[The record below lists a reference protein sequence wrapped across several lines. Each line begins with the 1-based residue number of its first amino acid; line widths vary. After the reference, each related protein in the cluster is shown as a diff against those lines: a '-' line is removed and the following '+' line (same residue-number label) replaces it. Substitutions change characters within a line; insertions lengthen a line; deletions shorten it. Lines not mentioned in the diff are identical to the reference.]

1 MAGLNVCGDHL
12 RDFLRELVDGVE
24 LAGGLAALL
33 NSAGV
38 QAVQQGCGDGAFNHV
53 SGHDD
58 QGDTLLGKCGNLG
71 DQCVFACA
79 LGLCDG
85 LVLVHG
91 LNLADEVRLVAGHE
105 HDACAFGHLLCSQAC
120 QVQLCVTVQA
130 HCVVFAHAGFHAARS
145 VQDQVVQGA
154 EGLHGGVDEVLQV
167 LIVGHVSL
175 HCDCLAASL
184 FNSLDDLVRARC
196 LGAVVHHNVRA
207 LSGEN
212 LCGVCANAAGGAGN
226 DDGLAGQLCHSFMSL
241 KSRKG
246 APTFGRFV
254 QSVRGGVSDPCPGR
268 HQRG

>member
-12 RDFLRELVDGVE
+12 RDFLRELVDGVK

-71 DQCVFACA
+71 NQCVFACA

-105 HDACAFGHLLCSQAC
+105 HDACAFGHLFCSQAC

-130 HCVVFAHAGFHAARS
+130 HCVVFAHAGFHATRS
-145 VQDQVVQGA
+145 VQNQVVQGT

-167 LIVGHVSL
+167 IIVGHVSL
-175 HCDCLAASL
+175 HCNCLAASL

>member
-53 SGHDD
+53 SGDHD
-58 QGDTLLGKCGNLG
+58 QGDALLGECGNLG
-71 DQCVFACA
+71 DQCVFASA

-91 LNLADEVRLVAGHE
+91 LNFADEVCLVAGHE
-105 HDACAFGHLLCSQAC
+105 HDACALGHLLCSQAC

-130 HCVVFAHAGFHAARS
+130 HCVVLAHAGLHAARS

-154 EGLHGGVDEVLQV
+154 ESLNSGVDEVLQV
-167 LIVGHVSL
+167 IAVGHVSL
-175 HCDCLAASL
+175 HRNCLAASL
-184 FNSLDDLVRARC
+184 FNSLDDLVRTRC
-196 LGAVVHHNVRA
+196 LGAVVHHDVRA

-212 LCGVCANAAGGAGN
+212 LCGVCANAAGGAG
-226 DDGLAGQLCHSFMSL
+226 DDNGLAGQLCHSFMSL
-241 KSRKG
+241 GLERVRPRSG
-246 APTFGRFV
+246 ASCSPYGW
-254 QSVRGGVSDPCPGR
+254 G
-268 HQRG
+268 